1 MSKRLDRV
9 FYHYFMQQDSILS
22 CNVQIFCRKSKNQR
36 LCMRKFVGFAAD
48 DIEKFE
54 WLPSGSLKAQID
66 EKKFSKL
73 YLPQSIFADF
83 FAHKFK
89 ESNVMYICF
98 SLSRENDAL
107 IVVFKFKTQ
116 KFSIS
121 IFIKS

>member
-1 MSKRLDRV
+1 
-9 FYHYFMQQDSILS
+9 
-22 CNVQIFCRKSKNQR
+22 
-36 LCMRKFVGFAAD
+36 MRKFVGFAAD

-89 ESNVMYICF
+89 ESNVMYIWKQEEVF
-98 SLSRENDAL
+98 DSSVKPWIKVKQKWVSLNAL
-107 IVVFKFKTQ
+107 Q
-116 KFSIS
+116 
-121 IFIKS
+121 